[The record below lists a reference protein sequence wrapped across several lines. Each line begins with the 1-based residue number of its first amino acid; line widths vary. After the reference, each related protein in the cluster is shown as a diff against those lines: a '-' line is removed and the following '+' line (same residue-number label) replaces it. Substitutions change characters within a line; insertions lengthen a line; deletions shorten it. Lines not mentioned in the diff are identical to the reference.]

1 MEYAYPHTGYDMYYV
16 KGGKVE
22 VTIDHSYETA
32 EPQTFIA
39 EADTII
45 DIPPYH
51 TYTNRVLED
60 AAVYNYAASTTSRLA
75 WKTWL
80 LSNATPPGPS
90 PRKKTIWPSCAAM
103 ACTPQASPT
112 KPDWVCA
119 VKQAVLPRW
128 DGLFGGGS
136 SWRAKVFWTAGAK
149 IPCKARLTCYNIG
162 A

>member
-51 TYTNRVLED
+51 TYTIRVLED
-60 AAVYNYAASTTSRLA
+60 AAVYNYGGEHDLKACLEDLASVKRDAPGTIAKKEDYLA
-75 WKTWL
+75 FL
-80 LSNATPPGPS
+80 RRYGVYATGIS
-90 PRKKTIWPSCAAM
+90 YEA
-103 ACTPQASPT
+103 
-112 KPDWVCA
+112 
-119 VKQAVLPRW
+119 
-128 DGLFGGGS
+128 
-136 SWRAKVFWTAGAK
+136 
-149 IPCKARLTCYNIG
+149 
-162 A
+162 